1 MAASLKLWG
10 TIPEESELVKI
21 INNRGASSV
30 AQLTN
35 NEDGIPS
42 GPAAELVDSLLLVH
56 PKEILCV
63 FFQPCFFTW
72 RTLGVINTIL

>member
-1 MAASLKLWG
+1 MK
-10 TIPEESELVKI
+10 T

-42 GPAAELVDSLLLVH
+42 GPAAELVESSC
-56 PKEILCV
+56 IASII
-63 FFQPCFFTW
+63 FFSYN
-72 RTLGVINTIL
+72 LYNIS

>member
-1 MAASLKLWG
+1 MSK
-10 TIPEESELVKI
+10 T

-42 GPAAELVDSLLLVH
+42 GSAAELVDSSC
-56 PKEILCV
+56 IASD
-63 FFQPCFFTW
+63 
-72 RTLGVINTIL
+72 NTILVKYNSLSWSIDDCV

>member
-1 MAASLKLWG
+1 MSK
-10 TIPEESELVKI
+10 T

-42 GPAAELVDSLLLVH
+42 GPAAELGDSSC
-56 PKEILCV
+56 IASII
-63 FFQPCFFTW
+63 FFQ
-72 RTLGVINTIL
+72 IIQY